1 MKRKIMFKYLSEKGT
16 CYKYNMRS
24 QFVRAKHVGSLET
37 EGACLLYTNNN
48 TNQRQLVRLVNQVK
62 VTEQVC
68 REEAMLRKMLGSH
81 C

>member
-1 MKRKIMFKYLSEKGT
+1 MFKYLSEEGT